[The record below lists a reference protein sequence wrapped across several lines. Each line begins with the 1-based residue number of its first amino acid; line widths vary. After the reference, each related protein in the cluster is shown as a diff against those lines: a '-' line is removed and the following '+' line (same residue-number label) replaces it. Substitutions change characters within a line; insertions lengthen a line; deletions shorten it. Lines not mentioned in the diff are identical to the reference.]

1 MESVLDTLMLFGLL
15 RIIPAVRGADEIA
28 CDAADALE
36 FRLAHLIAEGDAS
49 IVRSRDGETVELLMG
64 LTLDVGDV
72 VFNLMLGDVR
82 EAVYRDVDIVDDDAA
97 FSFSARR
104 AGGCLFLAAD
114 RRSVMDYTTCSVY
127 SSIGNLYI
135 VVCTQSYP
143 QEIFVHCGDF

>member
-28 CDAADALE
+28 CDTADALE

-49 IVRSRDGETVELLMG
+49 VVRSRDGETVELLMG

-82 EAVYRDVDIVDDDAA
+82 EAVYRDVDIVDD
-97 FSFSARR
+97 R

-114 RRSVMDYTTCSVY
+114 RRYVMDYTTCSVY